1 MAKDGAKTRSRAAGS
16 KTVTLE
22 DNIGVRV
29 VRIAE
34 VFQRLAKLGVEE
46 PWGLRQTD
54 LRILNLLDG
63 EENVAVSEIARR
75 THVDKAWISRSLR
88 QLIDKG
94 LVERRTDPED
104 SRVSLAALS
113 KRGRD
118 LLDDIR
124 PHVVRGER
132 RVLKGIDER
141 ALKRQLDRLLANA
154 EAILDERT

>member
-1 MAKDGAKTRSRAAGS
+1 MSKRNTPSRARGAIPAS
-16 KTVTLE
+16 VTLE
-22 DNIGVRV
+22 DNIGVRI

-34 VFQRLAKLGVEE
+34 VFQRLAKLGVEA

-63 EENVAVSEIARR
+63 EESVAVSEIARR
-75 THVDKAWISRSLR
+75 AHVDKAWISRSTRELV
-88 QLIDKG
+88 DAG
-94 LVERRTDPED
+94 LVERRAHPDD
-104 SRVSLAALS
+104 SRVTLAALTA
-113 KRGRD
+113 KGRA

-124 PHVVRGER
+124 PYVVEAEK

-154 EAILDERT
+154 EAILDDK